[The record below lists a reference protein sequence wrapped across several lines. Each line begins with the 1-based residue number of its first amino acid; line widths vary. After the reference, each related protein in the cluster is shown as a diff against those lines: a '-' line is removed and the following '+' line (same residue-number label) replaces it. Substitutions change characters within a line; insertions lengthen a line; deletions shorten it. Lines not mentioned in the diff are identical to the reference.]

1 MLFTVGTAA
10 HLAGSLV
17 LALFFVLLTRQTAR
31 GYFRDWTAAWIVQA
45 AALALLLVSEGLG
58 WTASLS
64 AYLFLAASHGVFLCA
79 AAQNESRGMG
89 LRREHAF
96 ILLPVALWSGV
107 APHLLG
113 DTWALQ
119 SGLYAILA
127 ITHVLA
133 AVLLWP
139 HVRRRGVGLRVV
151 VWSLLALSVLFVQFA
166 AVLFWAAR
174 HEHERLLY
182 AELSPFATLVLQMLL
197 GLGMVLATME
207 EGNRALTLANAKLEE
222 AYERLRALADTDS
235 LTGCFNRRVFRRLVS
250 DLRNG
255 SGPDRGLVLVIDMD
269 GLKMI
274 NDNEGHAAGDAAI
287 RRLTDAVRHQIRN
300 DDLFVRWG
308 GDEFVVV
315 LPGVGEHE
323 GPTREQALQKA
334 IGRASCQASIGFAP
348 YGPDTDILAA
358 VDAAD
363 QAMYVEKD
371 RRRRDA
377 TAAPVAEAQ

>member
-89 LRREHAF
+89 LRREHTF
-96 ILLPVALWSGV
+96 ILLPVALWSGA
-107 APHLLG
+107 APHLLD

-127 ITHVLA
+127 ITYTLA

-151 VWSLLALSVLFVQFA
+151 VWSLLALAVLFVQYA

-174 HEHERLLY
+174 QEHDRLLY

-197 GLGMVLATME
+197 GLGMVLAAME
-207 EGNRALTLANAKLEE
+207 EGHRALTQANAKLEE
-222 AYERLRALADTDS
+222 AYERLRALADTDT

-250 DLRNG
+250 DLRGG
-255 SGPDRGLVLVIDMD
+255 SGPDQGLVLVIDMD
-269 GLKMI
+269 GLKRI
-274 NDNEGHAAGDAAI
+274 NDSEGHAAGDAAI
-287 RRLTDAVRHQIRN
+287 RRLTDAVRHHVRN

-315 LPGVGEHE
+315 LPGAGLHE
-323 GPTREQALQKA
+323 GPLRQQALQKA
-334 IGRASCQASIGFAP
+334 IERAGCQASIGFAP
-348 YGPDTDILAA
+348 YGTDTDILAA

-363 QAMYVEKD
+363 LAMYVEKE
-371 RRRRDA
+371 RRRR
-377 TAAPVAEAQ
+377 EAGLEEAKT